1 MVENKTGIQPQV
13 REELERIEKKT
24 VPSISSIVLM
34 KDAAGIVTG
43 GTLTLSDDST
53 IPITVETST

>member
-43 GTLTLSDDST
+43 GTLTLSDGST